1 MVPAGQLSFLAAFT
15 MQVGLE
21 TVVSYF
27 PGQIVKREDLSYLDP
42 VVPAGMEELLRG
54 ADESRKLK
62 EEIIMMKLNTILL
75 ASLLLFNTPLHAAEK
90 LVLDL
95 DSDSDLIS
103 MTHNIEGFLFKPTM
117 NVSTDVAGNI
127 SDRFIKE
134 PLKQHLAATALVR
147 INGELAGFAT
157 EQELL
162 TFDQESGRPMAESA
176 WLITLNYPGAT
187 GVLAVNQRED
197 ASKAFGLVNQV
208 MQDPGAGWEDK
219 FQRFLSSSNAP
230 RITMATG
237 DLSAYLGGR
246 FEEYNFVN
254 PADFNN
260 FKRFRGKIQFVIYP
274 SE

>member
-1 MVPAGQLSFLAAFT
+1 
-15 MQVGLE
+15 MQILNSSG
-21 TVVSYF
+21 F
-27 PGQIVKREDLSYLDP
+27 GNRCPGDS
-42 VVPAGMEELLRG
+42 
-54 ADESRKLK
+54 

-117 NVSTDVAGNI
+117 NFSTDVAGNI